1 MTRAQFTLRVV
12 WMKQLLAVVGGQTVQ
27 SFQSQHKH
35 LELYPLVYRQ
45 QMQVTQ
51 NEGDMIV
58 FTLSG
63 NDAGSSVLD
72 SL

>member
-1 MTRAQFTLRVV
+1 MTRAQFTLQIV
-12 WMKQLLAVVGGQTVQ
+12 WLKQLLEVVRGQTVQ
-27 SFQSQHKH
+27 SFESQHKH

-45 QMQVTQ
+45 PVQLTH
-51 NEGDMIV
+51 NGEDMIV

-63 NDAGSSVLD
+63 NDAGSSTLD